1 MIRKGWS
8 KIILGKILFTV
19 QRRACVELLTVTS
32 ELRWVRIRK
41 RGSGGGGEERPLGQH
56 RLNRL
61 WAGFDDHD
69 EGIDDPD
76 DNSR

>member
-1 MIRKGWS
+1 M
-8 KIILGKILFTV
+8 
-19 QRRACVELLTVTS
+19 TS

-41 RGSGGGGEERPLGQH
+41 GGGGGGGEERPLGQH

>member
-1 MIRKGWS
+1 M
-8 KIILGKILFTV
+8 FTV

-32 ELRWVRIRK
+32 VLRWVRIRK
-41 RGSGGGGEERPLGQH
+41 RGRGGGGEERPLGQH

-69 EGIDDPD
+69 EGNDDPD